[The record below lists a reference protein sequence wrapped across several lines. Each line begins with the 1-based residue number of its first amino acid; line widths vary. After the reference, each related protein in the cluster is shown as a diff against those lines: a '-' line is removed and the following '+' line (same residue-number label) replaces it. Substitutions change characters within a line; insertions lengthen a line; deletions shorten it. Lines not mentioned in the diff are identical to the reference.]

1 MDYSISNIQNLL
13 KSYKTRYQDLSDLL
27 CYQEVMVDKKIYN
40 AYLKE
45 YNQLKP
51 FIDCLEDIELIIK
64 EKEKATNE
72 ALELALNE
80 AYMKEINKVRNMLQ
94 KENFDEY
101 LGATLEFNSIDRD
114 SVEKI
119 ESCVFGKCVQ
129 EGIVASIDKNKLMI
143 HGINRFSQ
151 FKRYNGTYKIGKNE
165 IEICVYPIIENIED
179 VDLSNIKIDFYRSSG
194 AGGQNVNKV
203 ETAVRIYDYMTGIVV
218 TCQDERSQKQ
228 NREKAIDKL
237 KNKVI
242 ELKKKELK
250 KIISMQKQNA
260 KNTFLG
266 EYKSIEEIFS

>member
-1 MDYSISNIQNLL
+1 
-13 KSYKTRYQDLSDLL
+13 
-27 CYQEVMVDKKIYN
+27 
-40 AYLKE
+40 
-45 YNQLKP
+45 
-51 FIDCLEDIELIIK
+51 
-64 EKEKATNE
+64 
-72 ALELALNE
+72 
-80 AYMKEINKVRNMLQ
+80 
-94 KENFDEY
+94 
-101 LGATLEFNSIDRD
+101 
-114 SVEKI
+114 
-119 ESCVFGKCVQ
+119 
-129 EGIVASIDKNKLMI
+129 MI

-179 VDLSNIKIDFYRSSG
+179 VDLSNIKINFYRSSG

>member
-94 KENFDEY
+94 KENLDEY

-114 SVEKI
+114 LVEKI

>member
-13 KSYKTRYQDLSDLL
+13 KSYKTRYQDLSVLL

-114 SVEKI
+114 LVEKI
-119 ESCVFGKCVQ
+119 ESYVFGKCVQ

-143 HGINRFSQ
+143 HGINMFSQ

-179 VDLSNIKIDFYRSSG
+179 VDLSNIKINFYRSSG

>member
-114 SVEKI
+114 LVEKI
-119 ESCVFGKCVQ
+119 ESYVFGKCVQ

-179 VDLSNIKIDFYRSSG
+179 VDLSNIKINFYRSSG

>member
-101 LGATLEFNSIDRD
+101 LGATLEFNSSDRD
-114 SVEKI
+114 LVEKI
-119 ESCVFGKCVQ
+119 KGCVFSKCVQ

>member
-114 SVEKI
+114 LVEKI

-143 HGINRFSQ
+143 HGINMFSQ

>member
-64 EKEKATNE
+64 EKERATNE

-114 SVEKI
+114 LVEKI

>member
-114 SVEKI
+114 LVEKI

>member
-114 SVEKI
+114 LVEKI
-119 ESCVFGKCVQ
+119 ESYVFGKCVQ

-179 VDLSNIKIDFYRSSG
+179 VDLSNIKINFYRSSG

-203 ETAVRIYDYMTGIVV
+203 ETVVRIYDYMTGIVV

>member
-13 KSYKTRYQDLSDLL
+13 KSYKTRYQDLSVLL

-114 SVEKI
+114 LVEKI

-143 HGINRFSQ
+143 HGINMFSQ

-179 VDLSNIKIDFYRSSG
+179 VDLSNIKINFYRSSG

>member
-114 SVEKI
+114 LVEKI

-237 KNKVI
+237 KKKVI